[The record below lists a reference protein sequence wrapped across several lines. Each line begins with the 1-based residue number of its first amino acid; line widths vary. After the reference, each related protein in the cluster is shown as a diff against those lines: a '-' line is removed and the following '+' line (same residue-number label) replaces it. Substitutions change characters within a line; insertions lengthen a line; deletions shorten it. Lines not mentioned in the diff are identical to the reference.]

1 MTPQPLS
8 KLLSKIAFSTS
19 GGVFLRLIWVLS
31 LIAGKCQSI
40 PARRIDPVEEGPAL
54 LEAADVVEDDRGGG
68 RGVGEGGDV
77 RGHEDPRVVP
87 ERVIGGQ
94 RLVAEDVEHRA
105 RDVPGSK

>member
-1 MTPQPLS
+1 MRYKQAKAEPPNSAANSLPNALKFRCRMTPQPLS

-68 RGVGEGGDV
+68 RGGG
-77 RGHEDPRVVP
+77 
-87 ERVIGGQ
+87 
-94 RLVAEDVEHRA
+94 
-105 RDVPGSK
+105 